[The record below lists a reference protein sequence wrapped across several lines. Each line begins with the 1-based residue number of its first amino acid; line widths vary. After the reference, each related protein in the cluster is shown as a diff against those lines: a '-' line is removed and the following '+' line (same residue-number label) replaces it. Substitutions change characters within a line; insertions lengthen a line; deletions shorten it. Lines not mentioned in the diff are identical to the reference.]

1 MPLLFKFTA
10 FGRKHME
17 LSPRLR
23 SVAELVP
30 RGAHFADIGTDHAYL
45 PVWLILHGV
54 IKSAIAAD
62 LRRGPLERAR
72 ETAKKYSVSEK
83 MDFRLCDG
91 LTGLR
96 EGEADTIAIAGMG
109 GETIANILT
118 AAPWSRG
125 DGITL
130 ILQPMSSQP
139 DLRLWLAENGYTIER
154 ECLARE
160 EKNIYTV
167 MLVKAGVMEPLT
179 PAELWAGRQSN
190 DCLRGEFLDRMA
202 DKARR
207 ALEGQRV
214 AVRKDE
220 ASIERLT
227 QILNGLTEM
236 KKEWET
242 WQR

>member
-1 MPLLFKFTA
+1 
-10 FGRKHME
+10 ME

-30 RGAHFADIGTDHAYL
+30 HGAHFADIGTDHAYL

-54 IKSAIAAD
+54 IEKAIAAD

-72 ETAKKYSVSEK
+72 ETAEKYSVSGK

-91 LTGLR
+91 LSGLR
-96 EGEADTIAIAGMG
+96 EGETDTIVIAGMG
-109 GETIANILT
+109 GETIANILA
-118 AAPWSRG
+118 AAPWTKR

-139 DLRLWLAENGYTIER
+139 DLRQWLAENGYTIER
-154 ECLARE
+154 ECLSRE
-160 EKNIYTV
+160 EKNLYTV
-167 MLVKAGVMEPLT
+167 MLVKAGEMGMLT
-179 PAELWAGRQSN
+179 PAELWGGRQSN
-190 DCLRGEFLDRMA
+190 DCLRGEFLDHMA
-202 DKARR
+202 DKVRR
-207 ALEGQRV
+207 ALAGQRA

-242 WQR
+242 WLR

>member
-1 MPLLFKFTA
+1 
-10 FGRKHME
+10 ME

-23 SVAELVP
+23 SAAELVP

-45 PVWLILHGV
+45 PVWLILQGV
-54 IKSAIAAD
+54 IENAIAAD

-72 ETAKKYSVSEK
+72 ETAEKYSVSDK

-96 EGEADTIAIAGMG
+96 EGEADAIVIAGMG
-109 GETIANILT
+109 GETIAGIL
-118 AAPWSRG
+118 ADAPWTKN
-125 DGITL
+125 DGVTL

-139 DLRLWLAENGYTIER
+139 ELRHWLGENGYTIEEER
-154 ECLARE
+154 LSRE
-160 EKNIYTV
+160 ENKLYTV
-167 MLVKAGVMEPLT
+167 LRVKAGEMGALT
-179 PAELWAGRQSN
+179 PAELWAGRQSD
-190 DCLRGEFLDRMA
+190 DCLRGEFLEHMA

-207 ALEGQRV
+207 ALKGQCA
-214 AVRKDE
+214 AVRRDE
-220 ASIERLT
+220 AAIGRLT
-227 QILNGLTEM
+227 QILSGLTEM